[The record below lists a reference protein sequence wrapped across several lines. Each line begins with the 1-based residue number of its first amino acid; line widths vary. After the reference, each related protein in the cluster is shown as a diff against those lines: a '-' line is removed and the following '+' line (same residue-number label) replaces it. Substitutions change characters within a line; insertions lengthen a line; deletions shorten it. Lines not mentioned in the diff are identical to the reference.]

1 MGEMCMRIAVTSD
14 GKNVSSH
21 FGKTIKFV
29 IFEIFKG
36 KTRGR
41 LLIDVSAS
49 GGHDAL
55 TYILKNESVEV
66 LLCGEITEDMKVELE
81 NQGIEVISGLK
92 GNISGVLRGY
102 MRRQTRGD

>member
-1 MGEMCMRIAVTSD
+1 MRIAVTSD

-29 IFEIFKG
+29 IFEISRGKTKG
-36 KTRGR
+36 K

-55 TYILKNESVEV
+55 TYILKNEGVEV
-66 LLCGEITEDMKVELE
+66 LLCGEITEKMRGELE
-81 NQGIEVISGLK
+81 NQGIEVISGFR
-92 GNISGVLRGY
+92 GNIGAVLRGY
-102 MRRQTRGD
+102 MRRQIKED

>member
-1 MGEMCMRIAVTSD
+1 MRIAVTSD

-36 KTRGR
+36 KTRGK

-55 TYILKNESVEV
+55 IYILKNEGVQV
-66 LLCGEITEDMKVELE
+66 LLCGEITEKIKVELE

-92 GNISGVLRGY
+92 GNIISVLKGY
-102 MRRQTRGD
+102 MRRQIREN